1 MTTFKADLDGA
12 IFAYD
17 YCARLAYVMTFD
29 HPQVHRC
36 HLQYST
42 MSYMN
47 IVGLIYMTWSDMK
60 SRLWYPVY
68 PWTHSVS
75 KYHVMFTIKNC
86 YNYQGS
92 VCIVDITSATRKTN
106 TCCKKRKIKRRLKK
120 IKSRRE
126 EEANG
131 ENTSEIRSEQERRNY
146 QEQWTLYRPR
156 VRKQNY
162 TKRRNQQHKQ
172 KFKSQLSE
180 NHLE

>member
-1 MTTFKADLDGA
+1 
-12 IFAYD
+12 
-17 YCARLAYVMTFD
+17 
-29 HPQVHRC
+29 
-36 HLQYST
+36 
-42 MSYMN
+42 
-47 IVGLIYMTWSDMK
+47 
-60 SRLWYPVY
+60 
-68 PWTHSVS
+68 
-75 KYHVMFTIKNC
+75 MFTIKNC
-86 YNYQGS
+86 YNYQGG
-92 VCIVDITSATRKTN
+92 VCIVDITMATRKMN
-106 TCCKKRKIKRRLKK
+106 TCCKKRKIKRRSKK

>member
-1 MTTFKADLDGA
+1 M
-12 IFAYD
+12 
-17 YCARLAYVMTFD
+17 
-29 HPQVHRC
+29 
-36 HLQYST
+36 
-42 MSYMN
+42 
-47 IVGLIYMTWSDMK
+47 
-60 SRLWYPVY
+60 
-68 PWTHSVS
+68 
-75 KYHVMFTIKNC
+75 
-86 YNYQGS
+86 
-92 VCIVDITSATRKTN
+92 
-106 TCCKKRKIKRRLKK
+106 KK

-131 ENTSEIRSEQERRNY
+131 EKTSEIRSEQERRNY